1 MNTAVRQILIDLIR
15 GGDQITSAEIGD
27 HLERL
32 ARLGVALPD
41 GWQSWPEALRE
52 LERQG
57 LVRTEGEGW
66 WVWIVPKPRPSQ
78 ASLF

>member
-1 MNTAVRQILIDLIR
+1 VSQVRELLVGLIR

-32 ARLGVALPD
+32 ARLGAELPE
-41 GWQSWPEALRE
+41 GWKSWPEVLRE
-52 LERQG
+52 LERDG
-57 LVRTEGEGW
+57 VVRTEGEGW
-66 WVWIVPKPRPSQ
+66 LVWIVPKPKPSQ